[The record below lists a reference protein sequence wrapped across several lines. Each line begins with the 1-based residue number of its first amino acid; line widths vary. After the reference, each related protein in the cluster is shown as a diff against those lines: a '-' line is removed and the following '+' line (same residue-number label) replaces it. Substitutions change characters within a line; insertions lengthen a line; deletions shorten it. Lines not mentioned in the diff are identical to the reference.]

1 MSMYEQ
7 IVDRFKKQ
15 NINLDGK
22 HLLINNEFDGK
33 RVRPAF
39 SKDKSVVCL
48 PALDYELSDCY
59 GEDVYSPRCFF
70 VDSIYNTW
78 IQYNSMSIN
87 IDIYVLCD

>member
-1 MSMYEQ
+1 MNMYEQ

-22 HLLINNEFDGK
+22 HLLINNEFNGK
-33 RVRPAF
+33 KVRPIF
-39 SKDKSVVCL
+39 SEDKSVVCF

-78 IQYNSMSIN
+78 IKCSSMSIN
-87 IDIYVLCD
+87 VDIYVLCD